1 MSKNAVRAPKLK
13 TSVIATK
20 RTKGRLAKL
29 KTMRVLHD
37 QLGSTK
43 GGRPKSARGEGSQ
56 LAHGRFGTSLPRIA
70 IHCRDRLR
78 RRACKE
84 DLCELSA
91 IPYLD
96 HGLEQYLRAGRAETS
111 RQTICCD
118 CSRPLLAD
126 CVAKVA
132 SCRAMNFSRKPEAE
146 SNRRFV

>member
-1 MSKNAVRAPKLK
+1 
-13 TSVIATK
+13 
-20 RTKGRLAKL
+20 
-29 KTMRVLHD
+29 

-43 GGRPKSARGEGSQ
+43 EGRPKSARGEGSQ

-70 IHCRDRLR
+70 IHCRDRFR

-96 HGLEQYLRAGRAETS
+96 HGLERYLRAGRAEQPCCVRIISSAPTS

-118 CSRPLLAD
+118 CSRPLLARSGGEKMSAFAPL
-126 CVAKVA
+126 VGAKRTSISVV
-132 SCRAMNFSRKPEAE
+132 NL
-146 SNRRFV
+146 